1 MCAAGD
7 IFVDSLSDV
16 HDYTALLGATGAM
29 VPRKQTVTRNRKK
42 RDFRS
47 RLLQV
52 LESSHDS
59 CPPETWSDVDSPLQ
73 TEHRRT
79 STPVRAPVASHED
92 SLLTLSRDHERTHSD
107 QHDAASCNV
116 TTVTPQNPSYIKA
129 DVLRR
134 AAGLSA
140 SRDDVHVTRKLRRDD
155 RVAPFTRRSSI
166 ERHDASMGNSSDKPS
181 VESVAPLKTLTADVT
196 WFQEEPGELYPD
208 EDDSGAFSDVGSPEV
223 KRAQHLPIQH
233 CDSDVT
239 AVDDADVSCEHVL
252 KRRLQARR
260 RQLHLLVEH
269 WFENMTLK
277 CETMTSQALL
287 DL

>member
-1 MCAAGD
+1 
-7 IFVDSLSDV
+7 
-16 HDYTALLGATGAM
+16 M
-29 VPRKQTVTRNRKK
+29 VPRKQMVTRNRKK

-59 CPPETWSDVDSPLQ
+59 CPLETWSDADSPLQ
-73 TEHRRT
+73 TEHRRAQPSRT
-79 STPVRAPVASHED
+79 STPVRAPVAAQQD
-92 SLLTLSRDHERTHSD
+92 SLLTHSQDDDRALTD
-107 QHDAASCNV
+107 QHDAGSCNV
-116 TTVTPQNPSYIKA
+116 TTALGDVTRQIRSHSKA

-134 AAGLSA
+134 AARPTE
-140 SRDDVHVTRKLRRDD
+140 SRDDFHVTHEVRHDD
-155 RVAPFTRRSSI
+155 RFAPLKRRSSI
-166 ERHDASMGNSSDKPS
+166 ERHESMGNSSEKPS
-181 VESVAPLKTLTADVT
+181 VDPVAPSKTLTADVT

-208 EDDSGAFSDVGSPEV
+208 EEDSGAFSDVGSPEV
-223 KRAQHLPIQH
+223 KCAQHLPIRH

-269 WFENMTLK
+269 WFANMTLK
-277 CETMTSQALL
+277 CETMMSQALR